1 MYKKERKKKRK
12 VKRRYLSPI
21 LCQVFKPLEGGD
33 ELEGNEPLLV
43 PLDVLEKELI
53 LANVGVREVKLNLN
67 EKRNLSMNV

>member
-1 MYKKERKKKRK
+1 
-12 VKRRYLSPI
+12 
-21 LCQVFKPLEGGD
+21 VFKPLEGGD